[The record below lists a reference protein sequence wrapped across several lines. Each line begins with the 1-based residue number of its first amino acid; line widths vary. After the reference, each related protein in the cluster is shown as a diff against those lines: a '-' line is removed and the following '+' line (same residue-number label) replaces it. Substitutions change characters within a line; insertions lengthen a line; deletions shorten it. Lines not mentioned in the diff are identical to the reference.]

1 MAGTTRAYLFNA
13 ALPGASVNLF
23 DTDVRS
29 TIDGT
34 DFELHCAFSSS
45 GKLSILRTYGGA
57 TVESVLNG
65 DVALVATAVYTFD
78 ISTSASVSYNFRYSN
93 ASGTTQ
99 FFKVNEL

>member
-1 MAGTTRAYLFNA
+1 MAGTTRASLFNT

-23 DTDVRS
+23 DPDIRS

-45 GKLSILRTYGGA
+45 GKLSVLRTFAGV
-57 TVESVLNG
+57 TVESVLTG
-65 DVALVATAVYTFD
+65 DVALIAGVVYTFD

-93 ASGTTQ
+93 ASGTVQ